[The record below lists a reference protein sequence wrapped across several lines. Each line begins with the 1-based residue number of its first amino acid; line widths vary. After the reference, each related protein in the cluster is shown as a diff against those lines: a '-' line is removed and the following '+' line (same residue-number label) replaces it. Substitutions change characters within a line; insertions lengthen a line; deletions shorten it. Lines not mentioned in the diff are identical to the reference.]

1 MRYIQILLTIIAVTL
16 LFIAEDMDY
25 IRINL
30 LDEFRPVRNYNVQY
44 VVASVDSLSIMDD
57 WASQQR
63 VR

>member
-30 LDEFRPVRNYNVQY
+30 LDEFRPARTYNVQY
-44 VVASVDSLSIMDD
+44 DVASVDSLTIMDD
-57 WASQQR
+57 WASQR
-63 VR
+63 RER